1 MSFPQHILVINVFFA
16 PYSFGGATVV
26 AEEVAQELVRSHGR
40 RITTVSAMSR
50 GDLAPY
56 AVMKVEK
63 HGIQNY
69 LVNLPAGRGYAEIYT
84 NPQVTEIVAGLLDDL
99 QPDLVHAHCIQE
111 IGVGILPM
119 IKRRGVPLVLSVH
132 DFWWLCERQF
142 MIRAN
147 GRYCAQDPVRVEA
160 CRGCVDDWPRARL
173 RQETLLAMAGQAD
186 LITYPSQ
193 FAHDLSV
200 RSDFVGPRMAIWK
213 NGVRG
218 PDLAFFEAQEKRRA
232 ADDRLVF
239 GFVGGPSA
247 IKGWPVIR
255 AGFAGLKRDD
265 FGVIVVEG
273 SLDGSWWRDQ
283 DLSGLPGDWRVHPR
297 YSQAEMDAF
306 YTQIDVLLFM
316 SQWKETFGLAIR
328 EAVARGIRVLQTD
341 SGGTTEWDGADRAT
355 MLQIGD
361 GADKLKPHLEALL
374 DAGPD
379 HPAPRPMTSYA
390 DQAAELL
397 QLIAPLAPAAQSG
410 QEAMETPAR

>member
-1 MSFPQHILVINVFFA
+1 MSFPQHILVINIFFA
-16 PYSFGGATVV
+16 PYSFGGATIV
-26 AEEVAQELVRSHGR
+26 AEEVARELVHTHGR
-40 RITTVSAMSR
+40 RVTTISAMSR
-50 GDLAPY
+50 DEIAPY

-63 HGIQNY
+63 DGIQNF
-69 LVNLPAGRGYAEIYT
+69 VINLPDRRGYAEMYT

-111 IGVGILPM
+111 IGAGILPM

-173 RQETLLAMAGQAD
+173 RQETLLAMAGEAD
-186 LITYPSQ
+186 LITFPSQ
-193 FAHDLSV
+193 FVHDLSV
-200 RSDFVGPRMAIWK
+200 RSGFAGPRMAVWQ

-218 PDLAFFEAQEKRRA
+218 PGEAFFEAQERRRA
-232 ADDRLVF
+232 TDPRLVF

-255 AGFAGLKRDD
+255 SSFSRLTRDD

-273 SLDGSWWRDQ
+273 SLDGSWWRNQ
-283 DLSGLPGDWRVHPR
+283 DLSALHGDWQVHPR
-297 YSQAEMDAF
+297 YSQAGMDAF
-306 YTQIDVLLFM
+306 YARIDVLLFL

-328 EAVARGIRVLQTD
+328 EALARGIRVLQTD
-341 SGGTTEWDGADRAT
+341 SGGTTEWEGADRSA
-355 MLQIGD
+355 MLRIGD
-361 GADKLKPHLEALL
+361 GADKLRPRLEALL
-374 DAGPD
+374 EAGPD
-379 HPAPRPMTSYA
+379 HPAPRPVTSYA

-397 QLIAPLAPAAQSG
+397 QLIAPLAPRTHSA
-410 QEAMETPAR
+410 QEAMEIPAK